1 MNGIGVNL
9 SCCGSFQSQSEDC
22 GLDAVDLVRM
32 TNCFVLYN
40 ACDGVLCGLRV
51 RRRVDVGRVERR
63 HSHGVLVGLTL
74 IDRLVTI
81 YSCRSLTS
89 KV

>member
-1 MNGIGVNL
+1 MDGIGVDL
-9 SCCGSFQSQSEDC
+9 SCCGSFKSQSEDC

-40 ACDGVLCGLRV
+40 VCDGVLCGLRV
-51 RRRVDVGRVERR
+51 RRSVYVSCVGRR
-63 HSHGVLVGLTL
+63 HSHGALVGLTL
-74 IDRLVTI
+74 IDRLVTR
-81 YSCRSLTS
+81 YSCRSFTS